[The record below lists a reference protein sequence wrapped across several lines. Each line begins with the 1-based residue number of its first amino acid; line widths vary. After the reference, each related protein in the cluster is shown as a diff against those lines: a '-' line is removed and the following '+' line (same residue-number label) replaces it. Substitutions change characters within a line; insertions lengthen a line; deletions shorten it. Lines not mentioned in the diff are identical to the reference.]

1 MSSFHVA
8 FQVVPT
14 GHKVCGLRKAAMPS
28 FHVGIQVVSTGHKVC
43 ELEATM
49 LSVCQ
54 VVLPTSCSANVVM
67 SETFVHS

>member
-1 MSSFHVA
+1 
-8 FQVVPT
+8 
-14 GHKVCGLRKAAMPS
+14 
-28 FHVGIQVVSTGHKVC
+28 VGIQVVSTGHKVC